1 MRNEKLYTVIRA
13 AFFAALDYVFAMF
26 QIHVP
31 SPVGHPFVDL
41 GFTFVALGTMFLGFK
56 YGFISGAVGL
66 GVFDLLNGYANHAY
80 LTVMEV
86 LLLTAAVAVSY
97 RLLNRNDGLSSPSL
111 ITIGIVFR
119 PSSRC
124 FPAISAISPKSLIDA
139 GLPFGKAAVTA
150 LAAFPAD
157 FATGF
162 VMFFAVPVFFVV
174 MSRVTSRMN
183 LSVQRH

>member
-1 MRNEKLYTVIRA
+1 MRNEKLYAVIRA

-41 GFTFVALGTMFLGFK
+41 GFSFVALGTLFLGFK
-56 YGFISGAVGL
+56 YGFISGAIGL
-66 GVFDLLNGYANHAY
+66 GLFDLLNGYANHAY

-86 LLLTAAVAVSY
+86 LLLTAAVSVTY
-97 RLLNRNDGLSSPSL
+97 KLLNKAKGLGVPAL
-111 ITIGIVFR
+111 ITIGLVSGIVKMLTGYLR
-119 PSSRC
+119 YL
-124 FPAISAISPKSLIDA
+124 IESLVDA

>member
-1 MRNEKLYTVIRA
+1 MTRSFQPVT
-13 AFFAALDYVFAMF
+13 DYNRHVSGLVKMF
-26 QIHVP
+26 
-31 SPVGHPFVDL
+31 
-41 GFTFVALGTMFLGFK
+41 
-56 YGFISGAVGL
+56 SGYL
-66 GVFDLLNGYANHAY
+66 RY
-80 LTVMEV
+80 LTEE
-86 LLLTAAVAVSY
+86 
-97 RLLNRNDGLSSPSL
+97 
-111 ITIGIVFR
+111 
-119 PSSRC
+119 
-124 FPAISAISPKSLIDA
+124 SLIDA

>member
-1 MRNEKLYTVIRA
+1 
-13 AFFAALDYVFAMF
+13 
-26 QIHVP
+26 
-31 SPVGHPFVDL
+31 
-41 GFTFVALGTMFLGFK
+41 
-56 YGFISGAVGL
+56 
-66 GVFDLLNGYANHAY
+66 
-80 LTVMEV
+80 MEV
-86 LLLTAAVAVSY
+86 LLLTAAVAFSY

-111 ITIGIVFR
+111 ITIGIVSGLVKMFSGYLR
-119 PSSRC
+119 YL
-124 FPAISAISPKSLIDA
+124 AESLIDA

>member
-1 MRNEKLYTVIRA
+1 MRNEKLYAVIRA

-97 RLLNRNDGLSSPSL
+97 RLLNRN
-111 ITIGIVFR
+111 
-119 PSSRC
+119 
-124 FPAISAISPKSLIDA
+124 A

>member
-1 MRNEKLYTVIRA
+1 MRNEKLYAVIRA

-41 GFTFVALGTMFLGFK
+41 GFSFVALGTLFLGFK
-56 YGFISGAVGL
+56 YGFISGSIGL
-66 GVFDLLNGYANHAY
+66 GLFDLLNGYANHAY

-86 LLLTAAVAVSY
+86 LLLTAAVSVTY
-97 RLLNRNDGLSSPSL
+97 KLLNKDTGLGVPAL
-111 ITIGIVFR
+111 ITIGLVSGIVKMLTGYLR
-119 PSSRC
+119 YL
-124 FPAISAISPKSLIDA
+124 IESLIDA

>member
-1 MRNEKLYTVIRA
+1 MRNEKLYAVIRA

-41 GFTFVALGTMFLGFK
+41 GFSFVALGTLFLGFK
-56 YGFISGAVGL
+56 YGFISGAIGL
-66 GVFDLLNGYANHAY
+66 GLFDLLNGYANHAY
-80 LTVMEV
+80 LTVMAV
-86 LLLTAAVAVSY
+86 LLLTAAVSVTY
-97 RLLNRNDGLSSPSL
+97 KLLNKDTGLGVPAL
-111 ITIGIVFR
+111 ITIGLVSGIVKMLTGYLR
-119 PSSRC
+119 YL
-124 FPAISAISPKSLIDA
+124 IESLIDA

>member
-1 MRNEKLYTVIRA
+1 MRNEKLYAVIRA

-41 GFTFVALGTMFLGFK
+41 GFSFVALGTLFLGFK
-56 YGFISGAVGL
+56 YGFISGAIGL
-66 GVFDLLNGYANHAY
+66 GLFDLLNGYANHAY

-86 LLLTAAVAVSY
+86 LLLTAAVSVTY
-97 RLLNRNDGLSSPSL
+97 KLLNKDTGLGVPAL
-111 ITIGIVFR
+111 ITIGLVSGIVKMLTGYLR
-119 PSSRC
+119 YL
-124 FPAISAISPKSLIDA
+124 IESLVDA

-183 LSVQRH
+183 LSVQKH

>member
-1 MRNEKLYTVIRA
+1 MRNEKLYAVIRA

-41 GFTFVALGTMFLGFK
+41 GFSFVALGTLFLGFK
-56 YGFISGAVGL
+56 YGFISGAIGL
-66 GVFDLLNGYANHAY
+66 GLFDLRNGYANHAY
-80 LTVMEV
+80 RTVMEV
-86 LLLTAAVAVSY
+86 LLLTAAVSGPCK
-97 RLLNRNDGLSSPSL
+97 LLNKDTGLGVPAL
-111 ITIGIVFR
+111 ITIGLVSGIVKMLTGYLR
-119 PSSRC
+119 YL
-124 FPAISAISPKSLIDA
+124 IESLVDA

-183 LSVQRH
+183 LSVQKH

>member
-1 MRNEKLYTVIRA
+1 MRNEKLYAVIRA

-111 ITIGIVFR
+111 ITIGIVSGLVKMFSGYLR
-119 PSSRC
+119 YL
-124 FPAISAISPKSLIDA
+124 AESLIDA

-174 MSRVTSRMN
+174 MSRVTGRMN
-183 LSVQRH
+183 LSVQKH

>member
-1 MRNEKLYTVIRA
+1 MRNEKLYAVIRA

-31 SPVGHPFVDL
+31 SPVGHPFVDI
-41 GFTFVALGTMFLGFK
+41 GFSFVALGTLFLGFK
-56 YGFISGAVGL
+56 YGFISGAIGL
-66 GVFDLLNGYANHAY
+66 GLFDLLNGYANHAY

-86 LLLTAAVAVSY
+86 LFLTAAVSVTY
-97 RLLNRNDGLSSPSL
+97 KLLNKDTGLGVPAL
-111 ITIGIVFR
+111 ITIGLVSGIVKMLTGYLR
-119 PSSRC
+119 YL
-124 FPAISAISPKSLIDA
+124 IESLVDA

>member
-1 MRNEKLYTVIRA
+1 MRNEKLYAVIRA

-66 GVFDLLNGYANHAY
+66 GVFDL
-80 LTVMEV
+80 
-86 LLLTAAVAVSY
+86 TAAVAVSY
-97 RLLNRNDGLSSPSL
+97 RLLNRNEGLSSPSL
-111 ITIGIVFR
+111 ITIGIVSGLVKMFSGYLR
-119 PSSRC
+119 YL
-124 FPAISAISPKSLIDA
+124 AESLIDA

>member
-1 MRNEKLYTVIRA
+1 MRNEKLYAVIRA

-41 GFTFVALGTMFLGFK
+41 
-56 YGFISGAVGL
+56 GL

-111 ITIGIVFR
+111 ITIGIVSGLVKMFSGYLR
-119 PSSRC
+119 YL
-124 FPAISAISPKSLIDA
+124 AESLIDA

>member
-1 MRNEKLYTVIRA
+1 MRNEKLYAVIRA

-41 GFTFVALGTMFLGFK
+41 
-56 YGFISGAVGL
+56 GFISGAVGL

-111 ITIGIVFR
+111 ITIGIVSGLVKMFSGYLR
-119 PSSRC
+119 YL
-124 FPAISAISPKSLIDA
+124 AESLIDA

>member
-1 MRNEKLYTVIRA
+1 MRNEKLYAVIRA

-86 LLLTAAVAVSY
+86 LFADGGRCGFLQAAEQ
-97 RLLNRNDGLSSPSL
+97 
-111 ITIGIVFR
+111 
-119 PSSRC
+119 
-124 FPAISAISPKSLIDA
+124 K
-139 GLPFGKAAVTA
+139 
-150 LAAFPAD
+150 
-157 FATGF
+157 
-162 VMFFAVPVFFVV
+162 
-174 MSRVTSRMN
+174 
-183 LSVQRH
+183 

>member
-1 MRNEKLYTVIRA
+1 MRNEKLYAVIRA

-41 GFTFVALGTMFLGFK
+41 GFSFVALGTLFLGFK
-56 YGFISGAVGL
+56 YGFISGAIGL
-66 GVFDLLNGYANHAY
+66 GLFDLLNGYANHAY

-86 LLLTAAVAVSY
+86 LLLTAAVSVTY
-97 RLLNRNDGLSSPSL
+97 KLLNKDTGLGVPAL
-111 ITIGIVFR
+111 ITIGLVSCIVKMLTGYLR
-119 PSSRC
+119 YL
-124 FPAISAISPKSLIDA
+124 IESLIDA

>member
-1 MRNEKLYTVIRA
+1 MRNEKLYAVIRA

-41 GFTFVALGTMFLGFK
+41 GFSFVALGTLFLGFK
-56 YGFISGAVGL
+56 YGFISGAIGL
-66 GVFDLLNGYANHAY
+66 GLFDLLNGYANHAY

-86 LLLTAAVAVSY
+86 LLLTAAVSVTY
-97 RLLNRNDGLSSPSL
+97 KLLNKDTGLGVPAL
-111 ITIGIVFR
+111 ITIGLVSGIVKMLTGYLR
-119 PSSRC
+119 YL
-124 FPAISAISPKSLIDA
+124 IESLVDA
-139 GLPFGKAAVTA
+139 GLPFSKAAVTA

-162 VMFFAVPVFFVV
+162 VMFFTVPVFFVV
-174 MSRVTSRMN
+174 MSKVTSRMN

>member
-1 MRNEKLYTVIRA
+1 MRNEKLYAVIRA

-41 GFTFVALGTMFLGFK
+41 GFSFVALGTLFLGFK
-56 YGFISGAVGL
+56 YGFISGAIGL
-66 GVFDLLNGYANHAY
+66 GLFDLLNGYANHAY

-86 LLLTAAVAVSY
+86 LFLTAAVSVTY
-97 RLLNRNDGLSSPSL
+97 KLLNKDTGLGVPAL
-111 ITIGIVFR
+111 ITIGLVSGIVKMLTGYLR
-119 PSSRC
+119 YL
-124 FPAISAISPKSLIDA
+124 IESLVDA

-162 VMFFAVPVFFVV
+162 VMFFTVPVFFVV
-174 MSRVTSRMN
+174 MSKVTSRMN

>member
-1 MRNEKLYTVIRA
+1 
-13 AFFAALDYVFAMF
+13 
-26 QIHVP
+26 
-31 SPVGHPFVDL
+31 
-41 GFTFVALGTMFLGFK
+41 
-56 YGFISGAVGL
+56 
-66 GVFDLLNGYANHAY
+66 
-80 LTVMEV
+80 MEV

-97 RLLNRNDGLSSPSL
+97 RLLKRNDGLSRSSL
-111 ITIGIVFR
+111 ITIGIVSGLVKMFSGYLR
-119 PSSRC
+119 YL
-124 FPAISAISPKSLIDA
+124 AESLIDA